1 MVPLNAPTPPET
13 SPRADAP
20 VLSLDP
26 AAAEMLLDALAS
38 PHHSLAS
45 IAQAHNLSLAA
56 LLGWLHHPETR
67 ARLATRESAAY
78 THVRYVGAMNL
89 STAVHTTVKAL
100 ETFNATPR
108 PADPLDPLYLR
119 SANNARKA
127 AWLLFRFSR
136 LTPLSPAAL
145 APARQTLLQTADA
158 TPPTPQSRAPHTPTH
173 DQATTP
179 TQPQLPAQLQAQL
192 QAQANPHPAPPPAL
206 PTSHARP
213 SETTARAAETSSE
226 TLPEASHAEPTPAQL
241 DELLTQL
248 TQLATQLGIDPS
260 DFDDA
265 EPLETDLAGAS
276 LAPAMA
282 NTS

>member
-1 MVPLNAPTPPET
+1 M
-13 SPRADAP
+13 
-20 VLSLDP
+20 LSLDP
-26 AAAEMLLDALAS
+26 AAAETLLDALAS

-45 IAQAHNLSLAA
+45 IAQAHNISLAA

-89 STAVHTTVKAL
+89 STAVHSTVKAL

-119 SANNARKA
+119 AANNARKA

-158 TPPTPQSRAPHTPTH
+158 TPPTPQSRALHAPTH
-173 DQATTP
+173 AQAATP
-179 TQPQLPAQLQAQL
+179 TQPQPQLP
-192 QAQANPHPAPPPAL
+192 AQANPHPAPPPAL

-213 SETTARAAETSSE
+213 SETSARAAETSPE
-226 TLPEASHAEPTPAQL
+226 TLPEAAPHALPHAAPEPAHTEPAPAEL

-260 DFDDA
+260 EFDDA

-276 LAPAMA
+276 LATAMA